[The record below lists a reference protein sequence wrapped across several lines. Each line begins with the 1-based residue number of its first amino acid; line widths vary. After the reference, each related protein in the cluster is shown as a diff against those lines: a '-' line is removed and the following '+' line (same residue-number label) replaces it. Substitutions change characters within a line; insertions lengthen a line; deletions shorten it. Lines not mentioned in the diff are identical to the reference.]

1 MHYFTYYN
9 YFKAKNN
16 KNQRIDL
23 SLRVFAFINL
33 ILGGMHKKG
42 KSGFI
47 LWGTFKLFVTRF

>member
-23 SLRVFAFINL
+23 SLKVFAFINL
-33 ILGGMHKKG
+33 ILGGMHEKG

-47 LWGTFKLFVTRF
+47 L